1 MSSPARKRR
10 EPVNENWEAEI
21 ASYDTDREAVDREF
35 NRRHIIISES
45 GTSGLTAEENEVFQL
60 VLKGISC
67 SEIAERYGV
76 EENLITAL
84 VEIIRAKLSL
94 SD

>member
-1 MSSPARKRR
+1 M
-10 EPVNENWEAEI
+10 NENWEGEI
-21 ASYDTDREAVDREF
+21 ASYDADREAVDHEF

-45 GTSGLTAEENEVFQL
+45 DTSELTVEENEVLQF
-60 VLKGISC
+60 VLKGIPC

>member
-21 ASYDTDREAVDREF
+21 ASYDADREAVDREF

-45 GTSGLTAEENEVFQL
+45 GTSELTAEENEVFQL
-60 VLKGISC
+60 VLKGIPC